1 MTLKKKAY
9 QDLTFA
15 DDFMFC
21 NIMQNNL
28 DICKDLV
35 ELILDRKIG
44 EIKFSEAQKALDIK
58 LGQKGVRLDVYF
70 EDDFDTLYNIEMQ
83 TVNRPNLPK
92 RSRYYQGLIDLNQ
105 IRSGTDFRDLKR
117 SYIVFICMFDFF
129 NLDFPV
135 YEFEPRCTRKP
146 DLRLN
151 DETSRVFVNATSTE
165 NTMSNDLKSFLTY
178 LTKGVADS
186 MLTRKIDEEVRRG
199 KENEMWELSYMKSI
213 EHDRENFNDGFNE
226 GFTKGQ
232 AEGHAEGHAEGQ
244 AEIIKRLYDSGMTI
258 PVIAKA
264 INESEKAVA
273 EMLDSC
279 KDEIID
285 ERKK

>member
-1 MTLKKKAY
+1 
-9 QDLTFA
+9 
-15 DDFMFC
+15 MFC

-129 NLDFPV
+129 NLDFPI

-213 EHDRENFNDGFNE
+213 EHDRENFNDGF
-226 GFTKGQ
+226 TK
-232 AEGHAEGHAEGQ
+232 GHAEGHAEGQ
-244 AEIIKRLYDSGMTI
+244 AEIIKRLYDGGMTI
-258 PVIAKA
+258 PVIANA
-264 INESEKAVA
+264 INESEKAVV

-285 ERKK
+285 EGKKE

>member
-129 NLDFPV
+129 NLDFPI
-135 YEFEPRCTRKP
+135 YEFEPRCTRKL
-146 DLRLN
+146 DLRLH
-151 DETSRVFVNATSTE
+151 DETSRVFVNAISTE

-244 AEIIKRLYDSGMTI
+244 VEIIKRLYDGGMTI
-258 PVIAKA
+258 PVIANA

>member
-129 NLDFPV
+129 NLDFPI
-135 YEFEPRCTRKP
+135 YEFEPRFTRKP

-232 AEGHAEGHAEGQ
+232 AEGQ

-258 PVIAKA
+258 PVIAKT

-285 ERKK
+285 EGKKE

>member
-129 NLDFPV
+129 NLDFPI
-135 YEFEPRCTRKP
+135 YEFEPRCTRKL
-146 DLRLN
+146 DLQLN

-213 EHDRENFNDGFNE
+213 EHDRENFNDGFA
-226 GFTKGQ
+226 KGQ
-232 AEGHAEGHAEGQ
+232 AEGQ

-279 KDEIID
+279 KDEIVD
-285 ERKK
+285 EGKK

>member
-129 NLDFPV
+129 NLDFPI
-135 YEFEPRCTRKP
+135 YEFEPRCTRNP

-232 AEGHAEGHAEGQ
+232 AEGHAEGQ
-244 AEIIKRLYDSGMTI
+244 VEIIKRLYDGGMTI

-264 INESEKAVA
+264 INESEKAVV

-285 ERKK
+285 EGKKE

>member
-1 MTLKKKAY
+1 
-9 QDLTFA
+9 
-15 DDFMFC
+15 
-21 NIMQNNL
+21 
-28 DICKDLV
+28 
-35 ELILDRKIG
+35 
-44 EIKFSEAQKALDIK
+44 
-58 LGQKGVRLDVYF
+58 
-70 EDDFDTLYNIEMQ
+70 MQ

-129 NLDFPV
+129 NLDFPI

-165 NTMSNDLKSFLTY
+165 NTMSNDLKSFLIY

-226 GFTKGQ
+226 GFNKGQ
-232 AEGHAEGHAEGQ
+232 AEGQ
-244 AEIIKRLYDSGMTI
+244 AEIIKRLYESGMTI
-258 PVIAKA
+258 PVIAKT

-285 ERKK
+285 EGKK

>member
-9 QDLTFA
+9 HDLTFA

-129 NLDFPV
+129 NLDFPI

-213 EHDRENFNDGFNE
+213 EHDRENFNDGFA
-226 GFTKGQ
+226 KGQ
-232 AEGHAEGHAEGQ
+232 AEGQ
-244 AEIIKRLYDSGMTI
+244 AEIIKRLYEIGMTI
-258 PVIAKA
+258 QFI
-264 INESEKAVA
+264 E
-273 EMLDSC
+273 
-279 KDEIID
+279 
-285 ERKK
+285 

>member
-129 NLDFPV
+129 NLDFPI
-135 YEFEPRCTRKP
+135 YEFEPRCTRKR

-165 NTMSNDLKSFLTY
+165 NTMSIDLKSFLTY

-244 AEIIKRLYDSGMTI
+244 VEIIKRLYDGGMTI

-279 KDEIID
+279 KDEIVD
-285 ERKK
+285 EGKK